1 MDGTVFTITLF
12 LVFAALMLGL
22 TLCAKGKRSV
32 YLAAVTATLCGWFA
46 GLLLDANIDFG
57 GPDGFL
63 SFRMLLPILAMG
75 LCVLRAV
82 MGDKPD

>member
-22 TLCAKGKRSV
+22 TLCVKGKRSV

-57 GPDGFL
+57 GLTGSCL
-63 SFRMLLPILAMG
+63 SGCFSPYWPWGSAFCARL
-75 LCVLRAV
+75 
-82 MGDKPD
+82 